1 MLAPALFQ
9 LYRKFVL
16 DEMDLIKDQSRLAQV
31 LSGSPVLQDF
41 VPNHSENEIPS
52 ATNTREGFK
61 YWVTNGKN
69 TQFWNQC
76 SIDILPH

>member
-1 MLAPALFQ
+1 MLAPALFH

-52 ATNTREGFK
+52 ATNTR
-61 YWVTNGKN
+61 
-69 TQFWNQC
+69 
-76 SIDILPH
+76 